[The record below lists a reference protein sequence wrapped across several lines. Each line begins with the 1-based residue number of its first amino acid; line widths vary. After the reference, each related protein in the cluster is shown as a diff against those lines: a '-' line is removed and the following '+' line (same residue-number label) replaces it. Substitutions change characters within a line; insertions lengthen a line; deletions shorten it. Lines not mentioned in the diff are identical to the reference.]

1 MTLKDMSMGTV
12 IGLLISS
19 SQLVEAVFIS
29 TVYGD
34 LILYTSLG
42 SERLSNDKIL
52 ENKLLQTVARKK
64 EIEM

>member
-1 MTLKDMSMGTV
+1 MTLKDMIMGTV
-12 IGLLISS
+12 MGLLISS
-19 SQLVEAVFIS
+19 SQLMEAAFIS

-34 LILYTSLG
+34 FTLYTPLG